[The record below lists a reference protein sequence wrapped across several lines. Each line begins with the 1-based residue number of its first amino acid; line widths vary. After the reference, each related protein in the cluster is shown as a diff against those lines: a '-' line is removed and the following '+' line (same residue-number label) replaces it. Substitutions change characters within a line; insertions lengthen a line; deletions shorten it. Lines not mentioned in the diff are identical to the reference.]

1 MTLSSEGSGS
11 SPPDVAVTDAERD
24 QVVATLRSH
33 CGDGTI
39 TLDEFA
45 DRVGVVFEST
55 TRAGLRT
62 ALDGLPISA
71 APVPAVGP
79 PSASASVA
87 RRPTTSS
94 VIGIMSGGEAKGRW

>member
-1 MTLSSEGSGS
+1 MRETWRMTLSPEGSGS
-11 SPPDVAVTDAERD
+11 TTPDVAVPDAERD
-24 QVVATLRSH
+24 QVVAMLRSH

-45 DRVGVVFEST
+45 DRVGIVFESA

-62 ALDGLPISA
+62 ALEGLPITA
-71 APVPAVGP
+71 APVAGDAAPAP
-79 PSASASVA
+79 ATVA

-94 VIGIMSGGEAKGRW
+94 VIGIM